1 MQSRFLER
9 LLSLPPRPPMPVG
22 MLQTGMCPSHDVRRE
37 TYDVVIPCFNRERTV
52 EQAVDSVL
60 RQIPAPARI
69 ILVDDGSS
77 DQTAKIVRALEDRHA
92 SVQALLLPRNVGAS
106 AARNA
111 GLALARGDWVAF
123 LDSDDVWLPGAVKAM
138 LASASKADVVVG
150 QFRRIWPCGSSG
162 EPECGWS
169 GGDVLSALAITGAV
183 GPSWSIVRRSA
194 ALSVAGFDPTYHNC
208 NDWDFYVRL
217 VAAGA
222 KFVRIDDVVA
232 FYHIAEANRLSHDS
246 EAGLANAR
254 RVQAHPVF
262 GRLLGAEASGQERA

>member
-1 MQSRFLER
+1 M
-9 LLSLPPRPPMPVG
+9 RPI
-22 MLQTGMCPSHDVRRE
+22 MLQTGLCPSHDASGE

-52 EQAVDSVL
+52 EQSVDSVL
-60 RQIPAPARI
+60 SQDPAPTRI

-77 DQTAKIVRALEDRHA
+77 DRTAQILRSLEGRHTSVRAI
-92 SVQALLLPRNVGAS
+92 LLPRNVGAS

-111 GLALARGDWVAF
+111 GLALVRAEWVAF
-123 LDSDDVWLPGAVKAM
+123 LDSDDVWLPGAAAAM
-138 LASASKADVVVG
+138 LAQRAKADVVVG
-150 QFRRIWPCGSSG
+150 QFRRVWPCGSAG
-162 EPECGWS
+162 EPECAWG
-169 GGDVLSALAITGAV
+169 GGDVLSALAITGAI

-194 ALSVAGFDPTYHNC
+194 AIAVAGFDPSFHNC

-222 KFVRIDDVVA
+222 RFMRIDDVVA

-246 EAGLANAR
+246 GAGLVNAR

-262 GRLLGAEASGQERA
+262 NRLVEPAFVGEGVA